1 MVIQPKLSLHLDSEL
16 VNIRRDSDF
25 RAFGRTDRLKTARCR
40 EIGTPDL
47 IHPDRDRRNMRRG
60 GLVLGESSRNDDL
73 VLSSGEASLDSVD
86 GSIFERDLLHSFGTV
101 P

>member
-1 MVIQPKLSLHLDSEL
+1 
-16 VNIRRDSDF
+16 
-25 RAFGRTDRLKTARCR
+25 
-40 EIGTPDL
+40 
-47 IHPDRDRRNMRRG
+47 MRRG